1 LNGYFIYEFISFF
14 SGRIELYNRR
24 GMCNVWES
32 IVSSAGR
39 AWDEEVN
46 IERDSRT
53 FIFKECM
60 QSYGCIMKET

>member
-1 LNGYFIYEFISFF
+1 
-14 SGRIELYNRR
+14 
-24 GMCNVWES
+24 MCNVWES